1 MKILWLC
8 NVIPPVI
15 AKQLNTETTV
25 KEGWIDAS
33 LRRLLKDEDRDMTI
47 GLACPSA
54 DIDSPLKT
62 DRFVIEGRE
71 VCLYRFM
78 EHTAAPWVYDKT
90 LEKVFGDILKDF
102 GPDIIHI
109 FGTEYPHTLALVRA
123 CNKKE
128 KILVSIQGVMS
139 ACAENY
145 CGGLPEN
152 IIDQTTFRDW
162 LKKDNI
168 RAQQQKFM
176 KRAEFEKETL
186 EKVSHVTGRTEFD
199 KKEVLKVNP
208 GLNYH
213 FMNETLRGEFY
224 DAHWKSESL
233 GEHKI
238 FVSQADYPLKG
249 FHLLIEAM
257 PEILKHFPDTHIYVA
272 GNSIT
277 GYSSLKEK
285 IKIGTYGRY
294 LRQLMAGSKVT
305 DKVTVLGRLDAL
317 SMKNMYE
324 KSSIYVC
331 TSYIEN
337 SPNSLGEAMLTGTPC
352 VVPKVGGIPSMAGD
366 EEAEFF
372 ECGNSSKL
380 AESIISLF
388 SDEKKTMNLSQNSK
402 KKAQITHDADINF
415 KRLLEI
421 YDKLCHE

>member
-33 LRRLLKDEDRDMTI
+33 LRRLLKEEGQDMTI
-47 GLACPSA
+47 GIACPDPA
-54 DIDSPLKT
+54 IDPPLKT
-62 DRFVIEGRE
+62 DRLLIEGRQMN
-71 VCLYRFM
+71 LYRFM
-78 EHTAAPWVYDKT
+78 EHTSSPWVYDKT
-90 LEKVFGDILKDF
+90 LERVFDSMLNEF
-102 GPDIIHI
+102 APDIIHV

-123 CNKKE
+123 CENKE

-145 CGGLPEN
+145 FGDLPDK

-168 RAQQQKFM
+168 RAQQNKFM

-186 EKVSHVTGRTEFD
+186 EKVCHVTGRTEFD
-199 KKEVLKVNP
+199 KNEVFKINP
-208 GLNYH
+208 NLNYH
-213 FMNETLRGEFY
+213 FMNETLRGVFY
-224 DAHWKSESL
+224 DAEWKSERL
-233 GEHKI
+233 CEHTI

-257 PEILKHFPDTHIYVA
+257 PEILKVFPDTHIFVA

-294 LRQLMAGSKVT
+294 LRQLMERSKLS
-305 DKVTVLGRLDAL
+305 DRVTVLGRLDEN
-317 SMKNMYE
+317 SMKNRYE
-324 KSSIYVC
+324 ESSVYVC

-352 VVPKVGGIPSMAGD
+352 IVPRIGGIPSMASDD
-366 EEAEFF
+366 EVMFF
-372 ECGNSSKL
+372 ERGNSAQL
-380 AESIISLF
+380 AENIISLF
-388 SDEKKTMNLSQNSK
+388 GDEEKAKKMSQNSK
-402 KKAQITHDADINF
+402 KKARITHDDDNNF

-421 YDKLCHE
+421 YKELCRE